1 MLMLSSLRRILRLV
15 SEDSLIVERGRDASW
30 KLSTFYFFYFALVG
44 GIAPFLPVYL
54 KNTGYGAAEVGQL
67 MSIIMLTKLLAPN
80 FWGWVAD
87 RTGRQL
93 ALVRFGSLSAAVFFL
108 GFLILHGFWWHA
120 LFLVLFSCFWNAVL
134 PQWEVI
140 TLFNLGEGRS
150 QYSRI
155 RLWGSVGFIVA
166 VSGLGLFFD
175 YFSIQWL
182 PFWLL
187 AFLCGIFLTSW
198 LVRHQPGKQ
207 GHGSFIEFFRTVRSW
222 DVVVFFLTAF
232 LVQLS
237 FGPYYTF
244 LSIYL
249 SDLGYDMVT
258 IGALWGLGV
267 LAEVL
272 LFIRMHS
279 FIERFSLRSIIL
291 VCLALTAFRWIGIAY
306 FASSVIL
313 LVILQLLHAAS
324 FGGLHASS
332 IEMVHRSFKPEHAG
346 QAQAMYSA
354 VSFGAGG
361 SLGAFVSGILVERF
375 SISTAF
381 TLAAAVSSL
390 SVLLLLVAWP
400 KLNRFWH

>member
-1 MLMLSSLRRILRLV
+1 MKDVDR
-15 SEDSLIVERGRDASW
+15 RDASW

-54 KNTGYGAAEVGQL
+54 QNTGYGAAEVGQL

-80 FWGWVAD
+80 FWGWIAD

-93 ALVRFGSLSAAVFFL
+93 LLVRVGSFSASVFFL
-108 GFLILHGFWWHA
+108 GFLLLHGFWWHA

-140 TLFNLGEGRS
+140 TLFNLGDGRS

-155 RLWGSVGFIVA
+155 RLWGSVGFIVV

-175 YFSIQWL
+175 YFSIHWL

-198 LVRHQPGKQ
+198 LVHHQPGKQ
-207 GHGSFIEFFRTVRSW
+207 GHGSFMEFIRTVKSV
-222 DVVVFFLTAF
+222 DVLVFFVTAF

-249 SDLGYDMVT
+249 SNLGYDMVT

-272 LFIRMHS
+272 LFIRMHK
-279 FIERFSLRSIIL
+279 FIERFPLRMIIL
-291 VCLALTAFRWIGIAY
+291 LCLSLTALRWLGIAY
-306 FASSVIL
+306 LASNVLL
-313 LVILQLLHAAS
+313 LVMLQLLHAAS

-361 SLGAFVSGILVERF
+361 SLGAFASGMLVEQY

-381 TLAAAVSSL
+381 VLAGVVSAL
-390 SVLLLLVAWP
+390 SALLLLIVWP
-400 KLNRFWH
+400 QLNRFWD